1 MLPHAPFATQNWNGS
16 AFNLSHHI
24 YAYFFALSQLLFSE
38 IGRLKTDNVE
48 CSKSPIF
55 VKITEMESFA
65 LHSNVLGGQLK
76 YGKQFFFVTAWYKK
90 ICARKNGWWREIS
103 VRDECFIK
111 TLFRILCC
119 SLLAG
124 CCKGNFQKSLDVL
137 WNVTCVVASR
147 LLGGSDSQIFKR
159 TSQRPMCILKRYK

>member
-1 MLPHAPFATQNWNGS
+1 MPPHSPFAYTQNWNGS

-55 VKITEMESFA
+55 LKITEIESFA

-76 YGKQFFFVTAWYKK
+76 YGDQFFFVTAWYKK
-90 ICARKNGWWREIS
+90 KICARKNDCWREIS
-103 VRDECFIK
+103 GA
-111 TLFRILCC
+111 T
-119 SLLAG
+119 S
-124 CCKGNFQKSLDVL
+124 
-137 WNVTCVVASR
+137 AS
-147 LLGGSDSQIFKR
+147 
-159 TSQRPMCILKRYK
+159 